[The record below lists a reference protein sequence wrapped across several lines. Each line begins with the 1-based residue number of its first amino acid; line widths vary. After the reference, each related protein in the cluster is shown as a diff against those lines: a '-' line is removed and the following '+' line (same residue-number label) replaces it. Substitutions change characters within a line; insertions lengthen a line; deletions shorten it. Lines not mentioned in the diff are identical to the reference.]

1 MKLKIAAA
9 VVLLSGHVASA
20 STAGEM
26 YELCIS
32 NPDSGHYRLCQGYM
46 AGFSQGVFGL
56 SVVQS
61 KKEKLCLPDYF
72 TGNELMAIFL
82 RRMKSLP
89 REGRVWTGDAGQAM
103 LAILLDE
110 FPCSSM

>member
-1 MKLKIAAA
+1 MKVKIAAA
-9 VVLLSGHVASA
+9 VVLLSGHAAAA

-26 YELCIS
+26 YELCTS
-32 NPDSGHYRLCQGYM
+32 NVESGHYRLCQGYM

-56 SVVQS
+56 SSVQS
-61 KKEKLCLPDYF
+61 KKETLCLPEYF

-89 REGRVWTGDAGQAM
+89 RDGKVWTGDAGQAM
-103 LAILLDE
+103 LAILMGE
-110 FPCSSM
+110 FPCSK

>member
-1 MKLKIAAA
+1 MKLIIALA
-9 VVLLSGHVASA
+9 VVLVTGHAASA

-26 YELCIS
+26 YELCTS
-32 NPDSGHYRLCQGYM
+32 DVDSGHYRLCQGYM

-56 SVVQS
+56 STVQS

-82 RRMKSLP
+82 RKMRSFPK
-89 REGRVWTGDAGQAM
+89 GGTIWNGDAGQAM
-103 LAILLDE
+103 LAILMLE
-110 FPCSSM
+110 FPCSK